1 MGASKDDYKKVA
13 PPGSFI
19 HVDDFTSPQQLAKY
33 LDYLISNNTAY
44 LEYFAWKGTGTFI
57 DTKFWCR
64 MCSLLHGA
72 GHHVTWYDDIEP
84 LARRS
89 ADDIRRSF
97 ERRVGKAR
105 WLRPYGDRKSRPFS
119 ALTVVI
125 IIIDDL
131 LTVTWF
137 SDVIAGVGDL
147 RRHC

>member
-72 GHHVTWYDDIEP
+72 GHHVTWYDDIEVWWNGP
-84 LARRS
+84 DVCRTSRGTQKWASWIQDHRY
-89 ADDIRRSF
+89 
-97 ERRVGKAR
+97 K
-105 WLRPYGDRKSRPFS
+105 RPRGRK
-119 ALTVVI
+119 
-125 IIIDDL
+125 
-131 LTVTWF
+131 
-137 SDVIAGVGDL
+137 
-147 RRHC
+147 